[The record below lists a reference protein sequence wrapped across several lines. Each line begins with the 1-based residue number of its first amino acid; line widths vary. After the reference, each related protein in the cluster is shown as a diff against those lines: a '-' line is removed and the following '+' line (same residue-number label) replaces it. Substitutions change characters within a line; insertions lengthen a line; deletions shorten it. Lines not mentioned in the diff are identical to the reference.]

1 MRRRRRGNGEILP
14 VRQASIELPGLR
26 SDHPESFVF
35 TSQVK
40 QELVTHSGVDRG
52 VERSLVVNPCRLSV
66 FSQIINQSLSSHQS
80 SCILPDGFAGEFE
93 PHLQTPGGS

>member
-1 MRRRRRGNGEILP
+1 MRRRRRRGNDEILP

-52 VERSLVVNPCRLSV
+52 VERSLIVNSCSSV
-66 FSQIINQSLSSHQS
+66 ESNYKSVMSGLLSSHPS
-80 SCILPDGFAGEFE
+80 N
-93 PHLQTPGGS
+93 